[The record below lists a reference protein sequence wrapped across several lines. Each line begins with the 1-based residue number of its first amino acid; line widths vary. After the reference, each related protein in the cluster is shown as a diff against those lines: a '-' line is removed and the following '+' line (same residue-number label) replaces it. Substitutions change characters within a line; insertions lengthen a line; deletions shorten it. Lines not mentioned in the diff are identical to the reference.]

1 MKKFRK
7 YLLAEVGIEFK
18 ACMYFFAILF
28 FYCVYKITQGCFQ
41 ADMLVM
47 LEMILTTYVMGYVQV
62 YLLKN
67 FEESDHMGAFE
78 LLASI
83 GCSLVYVGIS
93 FLFSWFER
101 KWLPEVIFFAYVLIC
116 YISIFLIYYV
126 RRHFDT
132 EELNFELEV
141 FKKTK
146 TSKGQD

>member
-93 FLFSWFER
+93 FLFSWFDR
-101 KWLPEVIFFAYVLIC
+101 KWLPEVLFFAYVLIC

-132 EELNFELEV
+132 EELNFELEA

-146 TSKGQD
+146 KHKGQE

>member
-1 MKKFRK
+1 MEKFRK
-7 YLLAEVGIEFK
+7 FLLAEVGIEFK

-28 FYCVYKITQGCFQ
+28 FYCIYRITQGSFQ
-41 ADMLVM
+41 ADMLAM
-47 LEMILTTYVMGYVQV
+47 LEMIITTYVMGYVQV

-83 GCSLVYVGIS
+83 GCSLVYVGLS
-93 FLFSWFER
+93 FLFSWFDR
-101 KWLPEVIFFAYVLIC
+101 KWLPGVLFFAYVMLC

-132 EELNFELEV
+132 EELNFELEA
-141 FKKTK
+141 FKETK
-146 TSKGQD
+146 KQ